1 MAVPRRVAGLYAVT
15 PERLAEE
22 ALLARAGQALAGGA
36 RVLQFRD
43 KSADRAQRTRLAL
56 ALAALCKSH
65 DALFIVNDDV
75 QLALACGAHG
85 VHLGRDDD
93 GIAHARAMLGPRAV
107 IGASCYDELS
117 RAQQAAQAGA
127 DYLAFGSFFPSRVKP
142 GAVRAPLALLQ
153 AARRRF
159 RLPLVAIGGITPD
172 NASQVI
178 GAGADAI
185 AVVSALFDA
194 ADTVSA
200 ARSLSRLFHQDA
212 TAISD

>member
-1 MAVPRRVAGLYAVT
+1 MSVPRRVAGLYAVT
-15 PERLAEE
+15 PEHLDEE
-22 ALLARAGQALAGGA
+22 QLLARAAQALTGGA

-43 KSADRAQRTRLAL
+43 KSAEREQRTRRAV
-56 ALAALCKSH
+56 ALAALCKIH

-75 QLALACGAHG
+75 QLALACGAGG
-85 VHLGRDDD
+85 VHLGRDDA

-127 DYLAFGSFFPSRVKP
+127 DYLAFGSFFPSCVKP

-153 AARRRF
+153 ASRRRF
-159 RLPLVAIGGITPD
+159 ALPLVAIGGITPD
-172 NASQVI
+172 NAGQVI

-194 ADTVSA
+194 PDTLSA
-200 ARSLSRLFHQDA
+200 ARSFTRLFHQDVTA
-212 TAISD
+212 TSD

>member
-15 PERLAEE
+15 PEHLDEE
-22 ALLARAGQALAGGA
+22 PLLARAGQALAGGA

-43 KSADRAQRTRLAL
+43 KSADRAQRTRRAL
-56 ALAALCKSH
+56 ALAGLCKSYA
-65 DALFIVNDDV
+65 ALFIVNDDV
-75 QLALACGAHG
+75 ELALASGADG

-93 GIAHARAMLGPRAV
+93 GIAHARAMLGPHAL

-172 NASQVI
+172 NAGQVI

-194 ADTVSA
+194 ADTLGA
-200 ARSLSRLFHQDA
+200 ARSFTRLFHQDA
-212 TAISD
+212 TAIPD